1 MLIVP
6 VCGAGGPHL
15 ARVLSLTVLENSSTA
30 DQNKTAAFL
39 NNGICRF
46 DSGIQTAQCTSVY
59 APAPHNEST
68 QSLQK
73 DSRKSQKQDEEPVK
87 PFKGMNALVDGAIL

>member
-39 NNGICRF
+39 N
-46 DSGIQTAQCTSVY
+46 TEYVA
-59 APAPHNEST
+59 ST
-68 QSLQK
+68 QEFKPLNVHPYMPRLHTTSRLSHCKKTHESLRNK
-73 DSRKSQKQDEEPVK
+73 TKS
-87 PFKGMNALVDGAIL
+87 L